1 MKLKGLS
8 QLWNDKKAY
17 FIPRLPLCQTWVH
30 WCLWIHKCYLV
41 GDSNQLGLLQQW
53 LFVQMQNMNE
63 CIFKSSELYW
73 KVQSREVQEMVVTFF
88 LAYLQEA
95 S

>member
-1 MKLKGLS
+1 MKLKLLS

-30 WCLWIHKCYLV
+30 WCLWIRKCYLV